1 MRIDTTMSMHMRDK
15 ENRKLRRTLATT
27 SLAVLLAACAPAG
40 GEEATESTE
49 VSNAADAAGGARII
63 NVEVTPI
70 ELTEFVA
77 YVRVTGEVEAIHD
90 VTIAAEES
98 GAITRFYVD
107 KGAHLRLGDPIMKID
122 DEVLLANAEEA
133 RTLMEIASELYERQ
147 RQLWEDEGMGSEMA
161 FLQAKASAGVA
172 RARFRTL
179 ETRLART
186 VVRAPVNGV
195 FDEHFLDIGEMASPG
210 TPVARVVSVDRVK
223 IVGGVPERYALSVQ
237 RGDSARVELD
247 AFPGREFLGTINFV
261 GASVDSRARTVP
273 IEIML
278 NNPDRAL
285 KPRMVANVEVELE
298 RLRDVVVVSQDL
310 VVRTESGYQ
319 VFLVEEVDGESVAR
333 ARNVQLGRSYGNQ
346 VVVVAG
352 LSEGDPLITLG
363 HRLVDDLSRIRIV
376 NTGGTQ

>member
-1 MRIDTTMSMHMRDK
+1 MRIDTTMSMHMRGI

-27 SLAVLLAACAPAG
+27 SLAVLLAACAPAD

-63 NVEVTPI
+63 NVEVTRI

-161 FLQAKASAGVA
+161 YLQAKASAGVA

-247 AFPGREFLGTINFV
+247 AFPEREFLGTINFV
-261 GASVDSRARTVP
+261 GASVDPRARTVP
-273 IEIML
+273 IEIIL

-285 KPRMVANVEVELE
+285 KPRMVANVEAELE
-298 RLRDVVVVSQDL
+298 RLRDVVVVPQDL

-319 VFLVEEVDGESVAR
+319 VFLVGEVDGESVAR

>member
-1 MRIDTTMSMHMRDK
+1 MRIDTTMSMHMRGI
-15 ENRKLRRTLATT
+15 ENRKLLRTLAAT

-161 FLQAKASAGVA
+161 YLQAKASAGVA

-261 GASVDSRARTVP
+261 GASVDPRARTVP

-285 KPRMVANVEVELE
+285 KPRMVANVEAELE
-298 RLRDVVVVSQDL
+298 RFRDVVVVSQDL

-363 HRLVDDLSRIRIV
+363 HRLVDDLSRIKIV